1 MVGCVLQVYPDG
13 DIKVD
18 VRGNTWTYNSAAVSK
33 VDSDGV
39 PLTPG
44 TSGGFTVHALYTHKR
59 IHTTFNWQMMLPA
72 AFCLPSPSLCS
83 LSLSLLSLSL
93 PRPYPHRE
101 CFSAVAPHV

>member
-44 TSGGFTVHALYTHKR
+44 TSGGFTVHAFYTHKR
-59 IHTTFNWQMMLPA
+59 ICTTIKWQMMFPA
-72 AFCLPSPSLCS
+72 AFCLPSRLCS
-83 LSLSLLSLSL
+83 LSFSL
-93 PRPYPHRE
+93 PQPYPHRE
-101 CFSAVAPHV
+101 CFSAAAPHV